1 MSKITKEQYEFA
13 LERIE
18 ELLPIVTD
26 ERKKLDYAL
35 AMFRNCFFKTR
46 IIRNISRIVINC
58 DF

>member
-26 ERKKLDYAL
+26 ERKKLDYAP
-35 AMFRNCFFKTR
+35 AMFMFF
-46 IIRNISRIVINC
+46 
-58 DF
+58 